1 MRPFSAQFTPHGA
14 VSLAVQRKSLV
25 EKAAEHYPPRS
36 QKMDKRRR
44 RKSDFGLTKYEM
56 SNTER
61 RELAP
66 ASGAQLE
73 SSVSTAI
80 EPARGMR
87 KLSVSLPPELR
98 RDVRQIAFDCECSE
112 TSVVEIALRL
122 LLGAP
127 DVRIILRSHGT
138 RYRRI
143 LEPTPQEAP

>member
-1 MRPFSAQFTPHGA
+1 
-14 VSLAVQRKSLV
+14 
-25 EKAAEHYPPRS
+25 
-36 QKMDKRRR
+36 MDERRR

-56 SNTER
+56 SNKTER

-66 ASGAQLE
+66 ASGAQRE
-73 SSVSTAI
+73 SSVSPTI
-80 EPARGMR
+80 EPAGGMR

-143 LEPTPQEAP
+143 TEPTPQEAP